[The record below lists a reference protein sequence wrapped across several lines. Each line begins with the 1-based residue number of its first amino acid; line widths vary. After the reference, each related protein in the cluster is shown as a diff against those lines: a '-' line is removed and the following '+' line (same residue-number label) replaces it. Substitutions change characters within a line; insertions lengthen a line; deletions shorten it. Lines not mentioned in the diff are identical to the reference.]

1 MQRNSNKDK
10 RIRLKYWKF
19 YRSFFL
25 TLICLFVYFLGKKI
39 IPFPLNGLLP
49 VKEGSKPVTL
59 FPSGISFHL
68 QIGFLVNYFFSAYNL
83 IFDSNNKN
91 KEKLEK
97 IKFNLSKF
105 LKSNAFSI
113 FWVFYHYNSESIK
126 NSGSSLSY
134 YLMIISYL
142 AFFVSNCFLEIIIN
156 AINEHGVCNGFNLIF
171 FFETI
176 PFEWLYKVFKS
187 FSKLNLVSFSQ
198 NSLLNDFDKKNI
210 YSFLRLLAIGL
221 FFNWFSNLKWEVP
234 VETNNIYFNNNNL
247 IKTNRFKFG
256 FRMNFGF
263 MGIFQT
269 SILFKF
275 VYYVYNIFKKL
286 PLSGLNIK
294 DFIKNFSLEYEIF
307 DKSLI
312 IADSPNFLHPCSD
325 SFWKSF
331 FALNNSNG
339 FFINF
344 FTNFSQGPKFIY
356 SLSSLLFVLYSI
368 NYFAIYNFNQ
378 IKPKD
383 ISEDLKKRG
392 IYFDGIPPGKYTEI
406 FLGKILSKL
415 IIVWTFTA
423 IILNFL
429 FDQNFSYL
437 HSGVYKDYCKSPS
450 FFNWFN
456 GVGTGIDLYKQ
467 IKIKHEYIQSYD

>member
-1 MQRNSNKDK
+1 MQKNSSKDK

-19 YRSFFL
+19 YSSFFL
-25 TLICLFVYFLGKKI
+25 TIICLFVYFFGKKI

-49 VKEGSKPVTL
+49 IKEGSKPVTL

-68 QIGFLVNYFFSAYNL
+68 QIGFIVNSFFSAYTL
-83 IFDSNNKN
+83 IFDNNNRN

-105 LKSNAFSI
+105 LKSNVFSI
-113 FWVFYHYNSESIK
+113 FWFLYHYNSESLK
-126 NSGSSLSY
+126 DSPFSY
-134 YLMIISYL
+134 YLMIIAYL

-156 AINEHGVCNGFNLIF
+156 TINDHGVCNGFNLIF
-171 FFETI
+171 FIETI
-176 PFEWLYKVFKS
+176 PFEWLFKVFNS
-187 FSKLNLVSFSQ
+187 FSKIQLLKFGQ
-198 NSLLNDFDKKNI
+198 NSSLMDIDKKNI
-210 YSFLRLLAIGL
+210 YSFLRLLAVGL

-269 SILFKF
+269 SLLFKYL
-275 VYYVYNIFKKL
+275 YYIYNIFKVL
-286 PLSGLNIK
+286 PSSEWS
-294 DFIKNFSLEYEIF
+294 IKNFALEYERF

-312 IADSPNFLHPCSD
+312 TTDSPNFLHPRSND
-325 SFWKSF
+325 FWNSF

-344 FTNFSQGPKFIY
+344 FTNFNGGPKFIY
-356 SLSSLLFVLYSI
+356 SLSSLLFALYSI

-392 IYFDGIPPGKYTEI
+392 IYFDGIPSGKYTEI

-415 IIVWTFTA
+415 IIIWTFTA
-423 IILNFL
+423 IVLNFL

-437 HSGVYKDYCKSPS
+437 HSDAYKNYCKVPS

-456 GVGTGIDLYKQ
+456 GIGTGIDLYKQ